1 MSEPIKCVGCGAIGS
16 TESPYPRIY
25 CGSCYDRLRAELEEW
40 KADAIALAKLVESER
55 NAYDLMGLDGVK
67 NITEKEYKKLEHAL
81 DAHRYLSEKEGKK

>member
-16 TESPYPRIY
+16 TGYPYPRIY

-40 KADAIALAKLVESER
+40 KADAIALAELVESER

-67 NITEKEYKKLEHAL
+67 NITDRSLQDFDRSLQDFHRSLE
-81 DAHRYLSEKEGKK
+81 DF

>member
-40 KADAIALAKLVESER
+40 KADAIALAELVESER

-81 DAHRYLSEKEGKK
+81 DAHRYLSEKEV

>member
-16 TESPYPRIY
+16 TGYPYPRIY

-40 KADAIALAKLVESER
+40 KADAIALAELVESER